1 MIKIYST
8 LITKNLK
15 IMSHFSRI
23 KTSIRE
29 INLLKKSLNNLNLNW
44 EEQEQLIE
52 GYKGETHKVNLV
64 IHQNNN
70 IDIGFEKTKDNN
82 YQLVADLSFWDQPTS
97 VEAFLD
103 SLHKEYALTTVL
115 EETKKQGFEKIS
127 QTNHNQTGEVVI
139 IVEKW
144 NN

>member
-1 MIKIYST
+1 
-8 LITKNLK
+8 
-15 IMSHFSRI
+15 MSHFSRI

-29 INLLKKSLNNLNLNW
+29 IDLLKKSLVNLNLVW
-44 EEQEQLIE
+44 EEKEQIIE
-52 GYKGETHKVNLV
+52 GYQGETHKVNLV
-64 IHQNNN
+64 IRQENN
-70 IDIGFEKTKDNN
+70 IDIGFEKTKDNS
-82 YQLVADLSFWDQPTS
+82 YQLVADLAFWDQPTS
-97 VEAFLD
+97 VDAFLD

-127 QTNHNQTGEVVI
+127 QTTNQQNGEVVL

>member
-1 MIKIYST
+1 
-8 LITKNLK
+8 
-15 IMSHFSRI
+15 MSHFSRI

-29 INLLKKSLNNLNLNW
+29 IDLLKKSLTNLNLVW
-44 EEQEQLIE
+44 EEKEQLIE
-52 GYKGETHKVNLV
+52 GYQGETHNVNLV
-64 IHQNNN
+64 IRQENN
-70 IDIGFEKTKDNN
+70 IDIGFEKTKDNS
-82 YQLVADLSFWDQPTS
+82 YQLVADLAFWDQPTS
-97 VEAFLD
+97 VDAFLD

-127 QTNHNQTGEVVI
+127 QTTNQQNGEVVL

>member
-1 MIKIYST
+1 
-8 LITKNLK
+8 
-15 IMSHFSRI
+15 MSHFSRI

-29 INLLKKSLNNLNLNW
+29 IDLLKKSLVNLNLVW
-44 EEQEQLIE
+44 EEKEQLIE
-52 GYKGETHKVNLV
+52 GYQGETHKVNLV
-64 IHQNNN
+64 LPQENN
-70 IDIGFEKTKDNN
+70 IDIGFEKTQNN
-82 YQLVADLSFWDQPTS
+82 DYQLIADLSFWDQSTS
-97 VEAFLD
+97 VEVFLD

-127 QTNHNQTGEVVI
+127 QTTNQQNGEVVL

>member
-1 MIKIYST
+1 
-8 LITKNLK
+8 
-15 IMSHFSRI
+15 MSHFSRI

-29 INLLKKSLNNLNLNW
+29 IDLLKKSLVNLNLVW
-44 EEQEQLIE
+44 EEKEQLIE
-52 GYKGETHKVNLV
+52 GYQGETHNVNLV
-64 IHQNNN
+64 IRQENN
-70 IDIGFEKTKDNN
+70 IDIGFEKTKDNS
-82 YQLVADLSFWDQPTS
+82 YQLVADLAFWDQPTS
-97 VEAFLD
+97 VDAFLD

-127 QTNHNQTGEVVI
+127 QTTNQQNGEVVL

>member
-1 MIKIYST
+1 
-8 LITKNLK
+8 
-15 IMSHFSRI
+15 MSHFSRL

-29 INLLKKSLNNLNLNW
+29 IDLLKKSLTNLNLAWHEN
-44 EEQEQLIE
+44 EQLIE
-52 GYKGETHKVNLV
+52 GYQGETHIVNLV
-64 IHQNNN
+64 VPQKNN

-82 YQLVADLSFWDQPTS
+82 YQLIADLAFWDQPTS
-97 VEAFLD
+97 VDAFLD
-103 SLHKEYALTTVL
+103 SLHKEYALTAVL

-127 QTNHNQTGEVVI
+127 QTNNQQNGEVVI

>member
-1 MIKIYST
+1 
-8 LITKNLK
+8 
-15 IMSHFSRI
+15 MSHFSRI

-29 INLLKKSLNNLNLNW
+29 IDFLKKSLSNLNLVW
-44 EEQEQLIE
+44 EEKEQLIE
-52 GYKGETHKVNLV
+52 GYQGETHYVNLV
-64 IHQNNN
+64 IRQENN
-70 IDIGFEKTKDNN
+70 IDIGFEKTKDNS
-82 YQLVADLSFWDQPTS
+82 YQLVADLAFWDQPTS
-97 VEAFLD
+97 VDAFLD

-127 QTNHNQTGEVVI
+127 QTTNQQNGEVVL

>member
-1 MIKIYST
+1 
-8 LITKNLK
+8 
-15 IMSHFSRI
+15 MSHFSRI

-29 INLLKKSLNNLNLNW
+29 IDFLKKSLSNLNLVW
-44 EEQEQLIE
+44 EEKEQLIE
-52 GYKGETHKVNLV
+52 GYQGETHNVNLV
-64 IHQNNN
+64 IRQENN
-70 IDIGFEKTKDNN
+70 IDIGFEKTKDNS
-82 YQLVADLSFWDQPTS
+82 YQLVAYLAFWDQPTS
-97 VEAFLD
+97 VDAFLD

-127 QTNHNQTGEVVI
+127 QTTNQQNGEVVL